1 MRVKLRV
8 NSGTHAGRQIE
19 VTSEK
24 FLIGRSDSC
33 QLRPK
38 SESVSRKHCVL
49 VMKEGRLLLQDL
61 NSRNGTFINDKRLPP
76 DKAKVLKDA
85 DVLRVGKLT
94 FLVEIEHGLQAAK
107 KPPVQSVADAA
118 ARSANAGS
126 SDSRFEEVDVTSWL
140 DEADQIDRVRKQ
152 NDPETRQFA
161 LDGNPPEGG
170 GAAGDG
176 AESDDLSV
184 SAANDDTKDTRT
196 DAKSDDTTADKA
208 LPERTRKPG
217 KLPDSVKKAMKEN
230 SRDAADDALKK
241 FFSGR

>member
-61 NSRNGTFINDKRLPP
+61 NSRNGTFVNDKRLPP

-85 DVLRVGKLT
+85 DVLRVGKLA

-152 NDPETRQFA
+152 NDPETRQFT
-161 LDGNPPEGG
+161 LEGPPPEG
-170 GAAGDG
+170 
-176 AESDDLSV
+176 ESDDLSV
-184 SAANDDTKDTRT
+184 NASNEDTKDTRT
-196 DAKSDDTTADKA
+196 DAKSDDTTADKVI
-208 LPERTRKPG
+208 PERTRKPG